1 MFWKKRGIDYSSPE
15 FRAIEVGTAMV
26 EQTAK
31 RYYSSNDKSSA
42 SYVFL

>member
-1 MFWKKRGIDYSSPE
+1 MFGKNRGIDYSSPE

-31 RYYSSNDKSSA
+31 RYYSPNNKI
-42 SYVFL
+42 LGL